1 MKICV
6 TCQDTKSLSEF
17 YKRKDSPDGYRNDC
31 KDCRKARSLKNF
43 YADPDVK
50 RAKNMEAYWKRK
62 EQNPDLWKPIY
73 AKFREKYLA
82 VSRVYY
88 SKHADKIKARQRLWS
103 KQNRGAANA
112 LGKKYKLKK
121 RNATPNWLTNE
132 QVEHMQCLY
141 KVAAMYTAEGLDIW
155 HVDHIVPIRGKDVC
169 GLHVPWN
176 LRIITASENLRKGNK
191 FSMGTRA

>member
-1 MKICV
+1 MKTCV
-6 TCQDTKSLSEF
+6 TCKNTKYLSEF

-43 YADPDVK
+43 YADPDAK

-62 EQNPDLWKPIY
+62 EQNPDLQKNIY
-73 AKFREKYLA
+73 LKIREKSLA
-82 VSRVYY
+82 ISRVYY
-88 SKHADKIKARQRLWS
+88 SKHADEIKARQRLWS

>member
-6 TCQDTKSLSEF
+6 TCQNTKPLSEF

-43 YADPDVK
+43 YADPDAK

-73 AKFREKYLA
+73 LKVREKSLA
-82 VSRVYY
+82 V
-88 SKHADKIKARQRLWS
+88 RQRLWS

>member
-1 MKICV
+1 MKTCV
-6 TCQDTKSLSEF
+6 TCQNTKSLSEF

-43 YADPDVK
+43 YADPDAK

-62 EQNPDLWKPIY
+62 EQNPDLQKNIY
-73 AKFREKYLA
+73 LKIREKSLA
-82 VSRVYY
+82 ISRVYY
-88 SKHADKIKARQRLWS
+88 SKHADEIKARQRLWS